1 MYHSLGAHT
10 ITYGLQVTTMSSA
23 MTPEKRKWIQKVV
36 VLALILD
43 LFAFTI
49 PLPLFP
55 RLIDWYTRKESD
67 GALLAVILRRINRL
81 RQKVAPHA
89 VQRKWDVVLLGGLMG
104 SLFSSLQFFIS
115 PYIGSLSDKYGRKR
129 VLLVSMIGNILSAI
143 VWIQSTSFASFL
155 LARAIGGI
163 SEGNV
168 QLSIAMLSD
177 ITPPAR
183 RSASLMFVGIAFSI
197 CFTIGPPIG
206 AYFSIHPFPLSFTR
220 DMNVYATPAILTLV
234 LLLAETAFLAA
245 YLPETR
251 GATLVEEEGDETVR
265 NRYKKL
271 PLGERRALL
280 KRLGGLHFS
289 FLSLFSGV
297 EFTLT
302 FLTFDLLDWNN
313 SQNGRLLGLIGVFSA
328 LLQGGYVRRAT
339 SKIGESAFAR
349 RGMVSCA
356 AAMIILSMIPHMVRG
371 AENNKVTSTDIRTA
385 VGLLHAAAALLS
397 FTSATVVT
405 SLTALASLQCDEESS
420 IKNTPPTTPTSLSDP
435 KPEKGVSTGVAETF
449 SASGGPAHARIIS
462 PTAKGRT
469 TPSIT
474 SRDAPISNNAAK
486 PKSVHNNITPLNNPE
501 KISTGRALGEFRSSG
516 QLGRAIGPLL
526 GKLTLLCN
534 VRLVGADD
542 YAFAMCA
549 LIWRTGIVMSSLKR
563 ADARS

>member
-1 MYHSLGAHT
+1 
-10 ITYGLQVTTMSSA
+10 
-23 MTPEKRKWIQKVV
+23 MTPEKRKWIQKVIV
-36 VLALILD
+36 FALILD
-43 LFAFTI
+43 LFGRGVIFWTQGGVILIHYVALNSIYNPTPTI
-49 PLPLFP
+49 P

-67 GALLAVILRRINRL
+67 SALLAVILRRINRF

-177 ITPPAR
+177 ITPPSR
-183 RSASLMFVGIAFSI
+183 RSAALMFVGIAFSI

-206 AYFSIHPFPLSFTR
+206 AYFSIHPFPLSFAR
-220 DMNVYATPAILTLV
+220 DMNIYATPAILTLI
-234 LLLAETAFLAA
+234 LLLVETAFLAV

-251 GATLVEEEGDETVR
+251 GAAAVEEEGDETVR

-280 KRLGGLHFS
+280 KRLGDLHFS

-302 FLTFDLLDWNN
+302 FLTFDLLDWN

-339 SKIGESAFAR
+339 SKVGESAFAR

-356 AAMIILSMIPHMVRG
+356 GAMIILSMIPHMVRG
-371 AENNKVTSTDIRTA
+371 TGNGKVTSTDIRA

-405 SLTALASLQCDEESS
+405 SLTALASLQCDEETPKSRHSATSS
-420 IKNTPPTTPTSLSDP
+420 SSSNP
-435 KPEKGVSTGVAETF
+435 KPEQNVAE
-449 SASGGPAHARIIS
+449 SAVKTSPGSGGSLHAQLKS
-462 PTAKGRT
+462 PVSKGRVA
-469 TPSIT
+469 SAMT
-474 SRDAPISNNAAK
+474 SRGAPTLASETQ
-486 PKSVHNNITPLNNPE
+486 PQSVHSNITPVNNSDV
-501 KISTGRALGEFRSSG
+501 ISTGRALGEFRSSG

-526 GKLTLLCN
+526 ACLAYWT
-534 VRLVGADD
+534 VGPSVTYSAT
-542 YAFAMCA
+542 ALAMCA
-549 LIWRTGIVMSSLKR
+549 LVWRTGTVMSKLKR
-563 ADARS
+563 VDARSQ

>member
-1 MYHSLGAHT
+1 
-10 ITYGLQVTTMSSA
+10 MSSA
-23 MTPEKRKWIQKVV
+23 MTLEKRKWIQKVV

-55 RLIDWYTRKESD
+55 RLIDWYTRNESD

-81 RQKVAPHA
+81 RQKIAPHA

-129 VLLVSMIGNILSAI
+129 VLLASMVGNILSAI

-183 RSASLMFVGIAFSI
+183 RSAALMFIGIAFSI

-220 DMNVYATPAILTLV
+220 DMNIYATPAILTLV
-234 LLLAETAFLAA
+234 LLLIETAFLAA

-251 GATLVEEEGDETVR
+251 GAALIEEEGDETVR
-265 NRYKKL
+265 DRYKKL

-339 SKIGESAFAR
+339 SKVGESAFAR

-356 AAMIILSMIPHMVRG
+356 AAMIILSMVPHMVRG
-371 AENNKVTSTDIRTA
+371 VGGNKVTSTDIRTA

-405 SLTALASLQCDEESS
+405 SLTALASLQCDEEISA
-420 IKNTPPTTPTSLSDP
+420 KNTLSTTSTSPSHTE
-435 KPEKGVSTGVAETF
+435 PEKLAKTGVTETV
-449 SASGGPAHARIIS
+449 SASGVSVHPRLTS
-462 PTAKGRT
+462 PTSKGRA
-469 TPSIT
+469 TPTIT
-474 SRDAPISNNAAK
+474 SRNIPSLTSPVYPQSA
-486 PKSVHNNITPLNNPE
+486 HNNITPVNNPN

-526 GKLTLLCN
+526 ACIAYWT
-534 VRLVGADD
+534 VGPSVTYSAT
-542 YAFAMCA
+542 AIAMCA
-549 LIWRTGIVMSSLKR
+549 LIWRTGIVMSSLRR
-563 ADARS
+563 ADGRS

>member
-1 MYHSLGAHT
+1 
-10 ITYGLQVTTMSSA
+10 MSSA

-36 VLALILD
+36 VFALILD

-67 GALLAVILRRINRL
+67 GAFLAILLRRINRI

-89 VQRKWDVVLLGGLMG
+89 IQHKWDVVLLGGLMG
-104 SLFSSLQFFIS
+104 SLFSSLQFLIS

-129 VLLVSMIGNILSAI
+129 ILLLSMIGNILSAI
-143 VWIQSTSFASFL
+143 VWVQSTSFASFL

-168 QLSIAMLSD
+168 QLSIAILSD

-183 RSASLMFVGIAFSI
+183 RSAALMFVGIAFSV

-206 AYFSIHPFPLSFTR
+206 AYFSIHPLPLSFAR

-234 LLLAETAFLAA
+234 LLLVETAFLAA

-251 GATLVEEEGDETVR
+251 GAVLVEEESDVTARG
-265 NRYKKL
+265 RYRKL
-271 PLGERRALL
+271 SLGERRALL

-339 SKIGESAFAR
+339 SRVGESAFVR

-356 AAMIILSMIPHMVRG
+356 LALIILSMIPHMLRG
-371 AENNKVTSTDIRTA
+371 NGKGSVTSADIRA
-385 VGLLHAAAALLS
+385 VVGMLHAAAALLS

-405 SLTALASLQCDEESS
+405 SLTTLASLQCDEETSV
-420 IKNTPPTTPTSLSDP
+420 KETPQAQPGPLPGP
-435 KPEKGVSTGVAETF
+435 KRTASTGVAGLD
-449 SASGGPAHARIIS
+449 SGLLQNRGPR
-462 PTAKGRT
+462 AKGIRT
-469 TPSIT
+469 PAVEDPSIP
-474 SRDAPISNNAAK
+474 SPANATKHATAQ
-486 PKSVHNNITPLNNPE
+486 NITSVTNSD

-526 GKLTLLCN
+526 ACFAYWT
-534 VRLVGADD
+534 VGPSVTYSAT
-542 YAFAMCA
+542 ALAMCA
-549 LIWRTGIVMSSLKR
+549 LVWRTGTVMSTLKR
-563 ADARS
+563 IDA

>member
-1 MYHSLGAHT
+1 
-10 ITYGLQVTTMSSA
+10 MSPA

-36 VLALILD
+36 IFALILD

-67 GALLAVILRRINRL
+67 SALLATILRRINQL
-81 RQKVAPHA
+81 RQNIAPHA
-89 VQRKWDVVLLGGLMG
+89 IQHKWDVVLLGGLMG

-115 PYIGSLSDKYGRKR
+115 PHIGSLSDKYGRKR
-129 VLLVSMIGNILSAI
+129 ILLVSMIGNILSAI
-143 VWIQSTSFASFL
+143 VWVQSTSFASFL

-168 QLSIAMLSD
+168 QLSIAILSD

-183 RSASLMFVGIAFSI
+183 RSAALMFVGIAFSI

-206 AYFSIHPFPLSFTR
+206 AYFSIHPLPLSFAR
-220 DMNVYATPAILTLV
+220 DMNIYATPAILTLV
-234 LLLAETAFLAA
+234 LLLIETAFLAA

-251 GATLVEEEGDETVR
+251 GASLVEEESDKTTR
-265 NRYKKL
+265 NRYQKL
-271 PLGERRALL
+271 SLGERKALL

-339 SKIGESAFAR
+339 SKVGESAFAK

-356 AAMIILSMIPHMVRG
+356 AALIILSMIPHLVRG
-371 AENNKVTSTDIRTA
+371 NGKGKVTSADIRA
-385 VGLLHAAAALLS
+385 GVGMLHAAAALLS

-405 SLTALASLQCDEESS
+405 SLTALASLQCDEETPLMKDPSQDVTSS
-420 IKNTPPTTPTSLSDP
+420 PISP
-435 KPEKGVSTGVAETF
+435 KRTASTGVAGLDF
-449 SASGGPAHARIIS
+449 ASSQMRGPR
-462 PTAKGRT
+462 AKGRRASVAEDQIISG
-469 TPSIT
+469 PS
-474 SRDAPISNNAAK
+474 NVAK
-486 PKSVHNNITPLNNPE
+486 EEVTHNITPITNPE

-526 GKLTLLCN
+526 ACFAYWT
-534 VRLVGADD
+534 VGPSVTYSAT
-542 YAFAMCA
+542 ALAMCA
-549 LIWRTGIVMSSLKR
+549 LIWRTGTIMSSLKR
-563 ADARS
+563 VDN

>member
-1 MYHSLGAHT
+1 
-10 ITYGLQVTTMSSA
+10 
-23 MTPEKRKWIQKVV
+23 MTPEKRKWIQKVIV
-36 VLALILD
+36 FALILD

-67 GALLAVILRRINRL
+67 SALLAVILRRINRF

-177 ITPPAR
+177 ITPPSR
-183 RSASLMFVGIAFSI
+183 RSAALMFVGIAFSI

-206 AYFSIHPFPLSFTR
+206 AYFSIHPFPLSFAR
-220 DMNVYATPAILTLV
+220 DMNIYATPAILTLI
-234 LLLAETAFLAA
+234 LLLVETAFLAV

-251 GATLVEEEGDETVR
+251 GAAAVEEEGDETVR

-280 KRLGGLHFS
+280 KRLGDLHFS

-339 SKIGESAFAR
+339 SKVGESAFAR

-356 AAMIILSMIPHMVRG
+356 GAMIILSMIPHMVRG
-371 AENNKVTSTDIRTA
+371 TGNGKVTSTDIRTA

-405 SLTALASLQCDEESS
+405 SLTALASLQCDEETPKSRHSATSS
-420 IKNTPPTTPTSLSDP
+420 SSSNP
-435 KPEKGVSTGVAETF
+435 KPEQNVAE
-449 SASGGPAHARIIS
+449 SAVKTSPGSGGSLHAQLKS
-462 PTAKGRT
+462 PVSKGRVA
-469 TPSIT
+469 SAMT
-474 SRDAPISNNAAK
+474 SRGAPTLASETQ
-486 PKSVHNNITPLNNPE
+486 PQSVHSNITPVNNSDV
-501 KISTGRALGEFRSSG
+501 ISTGRALGEFRSSG

-526 GKLTLLCN
+526 ACLAYWT
-534 VRLVGADD
+534 VGPSVTYSAT
-542 YAFAMCA
+542 ALAMCA
-549 LIWRTGIVMSSLKR
+549 LVWRTGTVMSKLKR
-563 ADARS
+563 VDARSQ

>member
-1 MYHSLGAHT
+1 
-10 ITYGLQVTTMSSA
+10 MSSA
-23 MTPEKRKWIQKVV
+23 MTPEKRKWIQKIV

-67 GALLAVILRRINRL
+67 SALLAILLRRINRL
-81 RQKVAPHA
+81 RQTVAPHA

-104 SLFSSLQFFIS
+104 SLFSSLQFVIS

-129 VLLVSMIGNILSAI
+129 ILLLSMIGNILSAM

-168 QLSIAMLSD
+168 QLSIAILSD

-183 RSASLMFVGIAFSI
+183 RSAALMFVGIAFSI

-206 AYFSIHPFPLSFTR
+206 AYFSIHPLPLSFTQN
-220 DMNVYATPAILTLV
+220 MNVYATPAILTLI
-234 LLLAETAFLAA
+234 LLLVETAFLAA

-251 GATLVEEEGDETVR
+251 GAAVAEEESDESAR
-265 NRYKKL
+265 GRYQKL
-271 PLGERRALL
+271 SLGERRVLL
-280 KRLGGLHFS
+280 ERLGNLHFS

-313 SQNGRLLGLIGVFSA
+313 SQNGRLLGLIGIFSA

-339 SKIGESAFAR
+339 SRIGESTFAK
-349 RGMVSCA
+349 RGMVTCA
-356 AAMIILSMIPHMVRG
+356 AALIILSMIPHMVRG
-371 AENNKVTSTDIRTA
+371 NGKGKVTPADVRAA
-385 VGLLHAAAALLS
+385 VGMLHAAAALLA

-405 SLTALASLQCDEESS
+405 SLTALASLQCDEETSPKIRAQPDMPTPSS
-420 IKNTPPTTPTSLSDP
+420 DSRRTI
-435 KPEKGVSTGVAETF
+435 STGPAGID
-449 SASGGPAHARIIS
+449 SGLVRERGPR
-462 PTAKGRT
+462 PKGRQTSAVVDPSTST
-469 TPSIT
+469 TNVANPQSI
-474 SRDAPISNNAAK
+474 D
-486 PKSVHNNITPLNNPE
+486 NNITPLKNSD
-501 KISTGRALGEFRSSG
+501 KISTGRALGEFRSAG

-526 GKLTLLCN
+526 ACFAYWT
-534 VRLVGADD
+534 VGPSVTYSAT
-542 YAFAMCA
+542 ALAMCA
-549 LIWRTGIVMSSLKR
+549 LVWRTSTVMSSLKR
-563 ADARS
+563 VDRL

>member
-1 MYHSLGAHT
+1 M
-10 ITYGLQVTTMSSA
+10 V
-23 MTPEKRKWIQKVV
+23 
-36 VLALILD
+36 
-43 LFAFTI
+43 
-49 PLPLFP
+49 
-55 RLIDWYTRKESD
+55 
-67 GALLAVILRRINRL
+67 
-81 RQKVAPHA
+81 
-89 VQRKWDVVLLGGLMG
+89 
-104 SLFSSLQFFIS
+104 
-115 PYIGSLSDKYGRKR
+115 
-129 VLLVSMIGNILSAI
+129 GNILSAI

-183 RSASLMFVGIAFSI
+183 RSAALMFIGIAFSI

-220 DMNVYATPAILTLV
+220 DMNIYATPAILTLV
-234 LLLAETAFLAA
+234 LLLIETAFLAA

-251 GATLVEEEGDETVR
+251 GAALIEEEGDETVR
-265 NRYKKL
+265 DRYKKL

-339 SKIGESAFAR
+339 SKVGESAFAR
-349 RGMVSCA
+349 RGM
-356 AAMIILSMIPHMVRG
+356 
-371 AENNKVTSTDIRTA
+371 
-385 VGLLHAAAALLS
+385 
-397 FTSATVVT
+397 
-405 SLTALASLQCDEESS
+405 CDEEISA
-420 IKNTPPTTPTSLSDP
+420 KNTLSTTSTSPSHTE
-435 KPEKGVSTGVAETF
+435 PEKLAKTGVTETV
-449 SASGGPAHARIIS
+449 SASGVSSA
-462 PTAKGRT
+462 
-469 TPSIT
+469 
-474 SRDAPISNNAAK
+474 
-486 PKSVHNNITPLNNPE
+486 HNNITPVNNPN

-526 GKLTLLCN
+526 ACIAYWT
-534 VRLVGADD
+534 VGPSVTYSAT
-542 YAFAMCA
+542 AIAMCA
-549 LIWRTGIVMSSLKR
+549 LIWRTGIVMSSLRR
-563 ADARS
+563 ADGRS

>member
-1 MYHSLGAHT
+1 
-10 ITYGLQVTTMSSA
+10 MSSA

-36 VLALILD
+36 VFALILD

-67 GALLAVILRRINRL
+67 GALLAVILQRINRL
-81 RQKVAPHA
+81 RQKIAPHA

-115 PYIGSLSDKYGRKR
+115 PHIGSLSDKYGRKR
-129 VLLVSMIGNILSAI
+129 ILLLSMIGNILSAV

-168 QLSIAMLSD
+168 QLSIAILSD
-177 ITPPAR
+177 ITPPSH
-183 RSASLMFVGIAFSI
+183 RSAALMFVGIAFSI

-206 AYFSIHPFPLSFTR
+206 AYFSTHPLPLSFTR
-220 DMNVYATPAILTLV
+220 DMNIYATPATLTLI
-234 LLLAETAFLAA
+234 LLLIETAFLAV

-251 GATLVEEEGDETVR
+251 GATLVEEESDGTAR
-265 NRYKKL
+265 NRYQKL
-271 PLGERRALL
+271 SLGERRALL

-339 SKIGESAFAR
+339 SKVGESAFAK

-356 AAMIILSMIPHMVRG
+356 AALIILSMIPHMIRG
-371 AENNKVTSTDIRTA
+371 NGKGQVTPADIRAA
-385 VGLLHAAAALLS
+385 VGMLHAAAALLS

-405 SLTALASLQCDEESS
+405 SLTTLASLQCDEE
-420 IKNTPPTTPTSLSDP
+420 TSLIKHTSQATPDP
-435 KPEKGVSTGVAETF
+435 LPNPKRTASTGVAGLDF
-449 SASGGPAHARIIS
+449 GSLQARGPR
-462 PTAKGRT
+462 AKGSRNSAVEH
-469 TPSIT
+469 PS
-474 SRDAPISNNAAK
+474 ALNPSNVSEKAVA
-486 PKSVHNNITPLNNPE
+486 HNITPVNNS

-516 QLGRAIGPLL
+516 QLGRAVGPVLACL
-526 GKLTLLCN
+526 AYWT
-534 VRLVGADD
+534 VGPSVTYSAT
-542 YAFAMCA
+542 ALAMCA
-549 LIWRTGIVMSSLKR
+549 LIWRTGTVMGSLKR
-563 ADARS
+563 ADARSL

>member
-1 MYHSLGAHT
+1 
-10 ITYGLQVTTMSSA
+10 
-23 MTPEKRKWIQKVV
+23 MTPEKRKWIQKVIV
-36 VLALILD
+36 FALILD
-43 LFAFTI
+43 LFGRAFTI

-67 GALLAVILRRINRL
+67 SALLAVILRRINRF

-177 ITPPAR
+177 ITPPSR
-183 RSASLMFVGIAFSI
+183 RSAALMFVGIAFSI

-206 AYFSIHPFPLSFTR
+206 AYFSIHPFPLSFAR
-220 DMNVYATPAILTLV
+220 DMNIYATPAILTLI
-234 LLLAETAFLAA
+234 LLLVETAFLAV

-251 GATLVEEEGDETVR
+251 GAAAVEEEGDETVR

-280 KRLGGLHFS
+280 KRLGDLHFS

-339 SKIGESAFAR
+339 SKVGESAFAR

-356 AAMIILSMIPHMVRG
+356 GAMIILSMIPHMVRG
-371 AENNKVTSTDIRTA
+371 TGNGKVTSTDIRTA

-405 SLTALASLQCDEESS
+405 SLTALASLQCDEETPKSRHSATSS
-420 IKNTPPTTPTSLSDP
+420 SSSNP
-435 KPEKGVSTGVAETF
+435 KPEQNVAE
-449 SASGGPAHARIIS
+449 SAVKTSPGSGGSLHAQLKS
-462 PTAKGRT
+462 PVSKGRVA
-469 TPSIT
+469 SAMT
-474 SRDAPISNNAAK
+474 SRGAPTLASETQ
-486 PKSVHNNITPLNNPE
+486 PQSVHSNITPVNNSDV
-501 KISTGRALGEFRSSG
+501 ISTGRALGEFRSSG

-526 GKLTLLCN
+526 ACLAYWT
-534 VRLVGADD
+534 VGPSVTYSAT
-542 YAFAMCA
+542 ALAMCA
-549 LIWRTGIVMSSLKR
+549 LVWRTGTVMSKLKR
-563 ADARS
+563 VDARSQ

>member
-1 MYHSLGAHT
+1 MNIKCTTVWALVQPPRVRSASHNHT
-10 ITYGLQVTTMSSA
+10 FSHDSGE
-23 MTPEKRKWIQKVV
+23 EKVDSK
-36 VLALILD
+36 
-43 LFAFTI
+43 AFTI

-67 GALLAVILRRINRL
+67 SALLAVILRRINRF

-89 VQRKWDVVLLGGLMG
+89 VQRKWDVV
-104 SLFSSLQFFIS
+104 F
-115 PYIGSLSDKYGRKR
+115 LSDKYGRKR

-177 ITPPAR
+177 ITPPSR
-183 RSASLMFVGIAFSI
+183 RSAALMFVGIAFSI

-206 AYFSIHPFPLSFTR
+206 AYFSIHPFPLSFAR
-220 DMNVYATPAILTLV
+220 DMNIYATPAILTLI
-234 LLLAETAFLAA
+234 LLLVETAFLAV

-251 GATLVEEEGDETVR
+251 GAAAVEEEGDETVR

-280 KRLGGLHFS
+280 KRLGDLHFS

-302 FLTFDLLDWNN
+302 FLTFDLDRSVLDWNN

-339 SKIGESAFAR
+339 SKVGESAFAR

-356 AAMIILSMIPHMVRG
+356 GAMIILSMIPHMVRG
-371 AENNKVTSTDIRTA
+371 TGNGKVTSTDIRTA

-405 SLTALASLQCDEESS
+405 SLTALASLQCDEETPKSRHSATSS
-420 IKNTPPTTPTSLSDP
+420 SSSNP
-435 KPEKGVSTGVAETF
+435 KPEQNVAE
-449 SASGGPAHARIIS
+449 SAVKTSPGSGGSLHAQLKS
-462 PTAKGRT
+462 PVSKGRVA
-469 TPSIT
+469 SAMT
-474 SRDAPISNNAAK
+474 SRGAPTLASETQ
-486 PKSVHNNITPLNNPE
+486 PQSVHSNITPVNNSDV
-501 KISTGRALGEFRSSG
+501 ISTGRALGEFRSSG

-526 GKLTLLCN
+526 ACLAYWT
-534 VRLVGADD
+534 VGPSVTYSAT
-542 YAFAMCA
+542 ALAMCA
-549 LIWRTGIVMSSLKR
+549 LVWRTGTVMSKLKR
-563 ADARS
+563 VDIHSEYSPTWYRSRQVDHEAAAFVIFP

>member
-1 MYHSLGAHT
+1 
-10 ITYGLQVTTMSSA
+10 MSSA
-23 MTPEKRKWIQKVV
+23 MTPDKRKWIQKIV

-67 GALLAVILRRINRL
+67 GALLAVILKRINRF
-81 RQKVAPHA
+81 RQRVAPHA

-115 PYIGSLSDKYGRKR
+115 PHIGSLSDKYGRKR
-129 VLLVSMIGNILSAI
+129 ILLLSMVGNILSAI

-168 QLSIAMLSD
+168 QLSIAILSD

-183 RSASLMFVGIAFSI
+183 RSAALMFVGIAFSI

-206 AYFSIHPFPLSFTR
+206 AYFSAHPLTISFAR
-220 DMNVYATPAILTLV
+220 DMNIYATPAILTLM
-234 LLLAETAFLAA
+234 LLLIETAFLAV

-251 GATLVEEEGDETVR
+251 GAALVEEDGDETVR
-265 NRYKKL
+265 SRYQKL
-271 PLGERRALL
+271 PLGERRDLL

-302 FLTFDLLDWNN
+302 FLTFDLLDWDN
-313 SQNGRLLGLIGVFSA
+313 SQNGRLLGLIGIFSA

-339 SKIGESAFAR
+339 SRVGESTFAR
-349 RGMVSCA
+349 RGMMSCA
-356 AAMIILSMIPHMVRG
+356 TALIILSMIPHMVRG
-371 AENNKVTSTDIRTA
+371 DGKTKVTSADVRAA
-385 VGLLHAAAALLS
+385 VGMLHAAAALLS

-405 SLTALASLQCDEESS
+405 SLTTLASLQCDEGASS
-420 IKNTPPTTPTSLSDP
+420 TNDAPLATPRPSPNP
-435 KPEKGVSTGVAETF
+435 KRTASTGVAEIGSG
-449 SASGGPAHARIIS
+449 SAQLRGPR
-462 PTAKGRT
+462 AKGRRSSAVT
-469 TPSIT
+469 KPDT
-474 SRDAPISNNAAK
+474 SSSTNGADLQAS
-486 PKSVHNNITPLNNPE
+486 SDNITILNNSD

-526 GKLTLLCN
+526 ACLAYWI
-534 VRLVGADD
+534 VGPSVTYSAT
-542 YAFAMCA
+542 ALAMCA
-549 LIWRTGIVMSSLKR
+549 LVWRTGIVMSSLKR
-563 ADARS
+563 VDARA